1 MPNDNFIKL
10 IFGVKLLVLGYKCV
24 FFSLS
29 DTIEETNVSKD
40 QKRSVELES
49 NLRSLNSESALGTWQ
64 LCQED
69 P

>member
-1 MPNDNFIKL
+1 M
-10 IFGVKLLVLGYKCV
+10 CV

-40 QKRSVELES
+40 QKRSVEELES

-64 LCQED
+64 LCQKD
-69 P
+69 PQQYSDQVEWVVAG